1 MGPTQDLEHA
11 DGPPRY
17 EYALARCSALLL
29 RRGGFKA
36 APVVLSEALEPLRQ
50 ASEADRVYLFQNYED
65 EALGLCTRRKV
76 EVLRPGTPSASDTSP
91 DHFPYQP
98 DFGRWPGVLQAG
110 QPVHGPVDQFPG
122 DEAARLRAH
131 GVASI
136 LVLPVWVMGEWW
148 GILGFDDL
156 SNPRTWTETD
166 VRLLETAAQVLG
178 AFLERGLSQER
189 LRAAQAQL
197 LQTEKMATIGALVAG
212 VAHEINT
219 PLGAIS
225 SMQDTLFRGLEK
237 LRSKVDEEEP
247 EVQKALRVVDDAH
260 KVIQNGTKRVLDIVR
275 RLKDF
280 ARFDEGELVQVD
292 LREELSDTL
301 GIAHHELKHGVKV
314 SLRLDALPWIGG
326 HPNQL
331 NQVFLNLI
339 VNAKQAMK
347 GRGELEIAGRASE
360 DGETVRLRF
369 TDTGPGVP
377 ADKLETIF
385 EPGFTTKTKGV
396 GLGLGLAICKQ
407 IVDKHHGRI
416 WVESPASGGASFVVE
431 LPVRQPAATA

>member
-1 MGPTQDLEHA
+1 MAPSQDLERT
-11 DGPPRY
+11 DGRPRY

-29 RRGGFKA
+29 RRGGIKA
-36 APVVLSEALEPLRQ
+36 APVVLSEALEPLRL
-50 ASEADRVYLFQNYED
+50 ATDADRVYLFQHYED
-65 EALGLCTRRKV
+65 EELGLCTRRKV
-76 EVLRPGTPSASDTSP
+76 EVLRPGTHSASDMAP

-98 DFGRWPGVLQAG
+98 DFSRWIDLFLGG
-110 QPVHGPVDQFPG
+110 KPVHGPVEDFP
-122 DEAARLRAH
+122 EAERIRLRAH
-131 GVASI
+131 GVQSI
-136 LVLPVWVMGEWW
+136 LILPVWVMDECW
-148 GILGFDDL
+148 GILGFDDM
-156 SNPRTWTETD
+156 SGPRSWTETD
-166 VRLLETAAQVLG
+166 IRLLETAAQVIG

-189 LRAAQAQL
+189 LQAAQAQL
-197 LQTEKMATIGALVAG
+197 VQTEKMATIGALVAG

-237 LRSKVDEEEP
+237 LRSKVDDQEP

-260 KVIQNGTKRVLDIVR
+260 KVIQNGTKRVLEIVR

-292 LREELSDTL
+292 LREELGDTL

-314 SLRLDALPWIGG
+314 KLELEALPWIEG

-347 GRGELEIAGRASE
+347 GRGELRIVGRVAEE
-360 DGETVRLRF
+360 DAVRLSF
-369 TDTGPGVP
+369 ADTGPGVP
-377 ADKLETIF
+377 EDRVETIF
-385 EPGFTTKTKGV
+385 EPGFTTKSKGV

-407 IVDKHHGRI
+407 IVDKHNGRI
-416 WVESPASGGASFVVE
+416 WVENLPEGGAKFVVE
-431 LPVRQPAATA
+431 LPVRQPEVSTD